1 MRIQTVTG
9 EISPEALGFV
19 APHEHI
25 FLDAFEVALTPELIL
40 DDPKIAQAEVGR
52 FRDAGGDTIIECT
65 IHGLNPN
72 PNGLRAVAEK
82 VGLNI
87 IAGTGLYWDRYYPQW
102 AREASEDDFRTLL
115 ARELNQGFDGTSVKA
130 GIIGE
135 IGTGNRTIS
144 PQERK
149 VFRAAAKVQR
159 EFGVPITTHA
169 PFGRI
174 GLQQVQMLEDAG
186 ADLSRVVIGH
196 VDTVNDPDY
205 HEELAKKGVYI
216 EYDTIGR
223 KDCGSDEGRAA
234 SIAETVR
241 RGYARQVL
249 ISSDVCRRGHLHA
262 FGGFGYD
269 HILKNF
275 IPMLRAAGVDQ
286 ATLDLITR
294 ENPRR
299 LFS

>member
-9 EISPEALGFV
+9 EIAPDALGFV

-25 FLDAFEVALTPELIL
+25 FLDGFEVALTPELIL
-40 DDPKIAQAEVGR
+40 DDPHIAQAEVRR
-52 FRDAGGDTIIECT
+52 FREAGGDTIVECT

-72 PNGLRAVAEK
+72 PNALRTVAEK

-102 AREASEDDFRTLL
+102 ARNASEDDFRALL
-115 ARELNQGFDGTSVKA
+115 ARELSEGFEGTSVKA

-135 IGTGNRTIS
+135 IGTGNRTIT

-149 VFRAAAKVQR
+149 LFSAAAKVQR
-159 EFGVPITTHA
+159 ELGVPITTHA

-174 GLQQVQMLEDAG
+174 GLAQIQMLEEAG

-205 HEELAKKGVYI
+205 HEQLARKGVYI
-216 EYDTIGR
+216 EFDTIGR
-223 KDCGSDEGRAA
+223 KDCGSDDGRAA
-234 SIAETVR
+234 SVAEAVR
-241 RGYARQVL
+241 RGYLRQVL

-269 HILKNF
+269 HILNNF
-275 IPMLRAAGVDQ
+275 IPMLRAAGLDQ
-286 ATLDLITR
+286 AALDTITR
-294 ENPRR
+294 ENPKR